1 MKIKKSNLI
10 TCIGLL
16 MILAVFI
23 GNLSDTINIILIILG
38 YSLIIIGC
46 LIISKKEKEKLDNYS
61 LKNKNRNI

>member
-1 MKIKKSNLI
+1 
-10 TCIGLL
+10 